1 MFGVELGQVEVCLL
15 GFPAY
20 PAWDRQVSV
29 RDGLEYKNEL
39 TNPLFLPPRNDSTG
53 HSVLGL
59 LEHSLR
65 SN

>member
-53 HSVLGL
+53 NSVLGL

-65 SN
+65 WN